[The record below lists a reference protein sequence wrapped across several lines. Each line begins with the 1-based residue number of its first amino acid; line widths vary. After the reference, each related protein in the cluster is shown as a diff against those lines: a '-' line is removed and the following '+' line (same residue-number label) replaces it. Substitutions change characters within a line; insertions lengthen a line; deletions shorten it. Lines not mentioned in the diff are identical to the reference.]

1 MLRLDNAAQMRLNRH
16 GRQSDQLSASLL
28 ATNRARSLERLIRNR
43 KTMGRFRMLR
53 TKAAAVALA
62 IGLSLPTAAAAQET
76 IKIGVILPY
85 SGPFADAAN
94 QLDAGIKLY
103 MQQNGDEV
111 AGKKIEIIRKDTG
124 GPAPDVANRLAQ
136 ELVVRD
142 GVDILAGFALTPEA
156 LGAADVATEAQKL
169 MVVMNAATSVI
180 TEKSPYIVRT
190 SLTIPQVNYAFG
202 KWAAEQGIK
211 EVYTLVANYGPG
223 HDAESSFAKGFTEG
237 GGTIVGADQT
247 PVASPDFS
255 AFVQRVKDAA
265 PEAVYIFIPGGAQ
278 PAALGKAL
286 AERGL
291 TPPDTKVLGQGELTH
306 VEALE
311 SMGDNANGIIT
322 TFHYTLERD
331 DPTNKDFVAAYQ
343 AANNG
348 RNPDLFSI
356 GGYDGMH
363 LIYEALKKTN
373 GDASGDA
380 LVEAAKGMSWT
391 SPRGPISID
400 PETRDVVQTVYIRE
414 VQKVGDKLQNVIIE
428 EIPDVKDPLHGAS
441 K

>member
-1 MLRLDNAAQMRLNRH
+1 MLARRILALGLGLALSTGAFAADTL
-16 GRQSDQLSASLL
+16 
-28 ATNRARSLERLIRNR
+28 
-43 KTMGRFRMLR
+43 
-53 TKAAAVALA
+53 
-62 IGLSLPTAAAAQET
+62 
-76 IKIGVILPY
+76 KIGVILPY

-94 QLDAGIKLY
+94 QLQAGIDLY
-103 MQQNGDEV
+103 MQENGDEV
-111 AGKKIEIIRKDTG
+111 AGKKIEIVKKDTG
-124 GPAPDVANRLAQ
+124 GPAPDVAKRLAQ

-156 LGAADVATEAQKL
+156 LGAADVANEAKKL
-169 MVVMNAATSVI
+169 MVVMNAETSVI

-190 SLTIPQVNYAFG
+190 SLTIPQVNYPFG
-202 KWAAEQGIK
+202 KWVYDQGVRN
-211 EVYTLVANYGPG
+211 VYTLVADYGPG
-223 HDAESSFAKGFTEG
+223 HDAESSFAKGFTEA

-247 PVASPDFS
+247 PVVNPDFS
-255 AFVQRVKDAA
+255 AFVQRVKDAN
-265 PEAVYIFIPGGAQ
+265 PEAVYIFIPGGGQ

-291 TPPDTKVLGQGELTH
+291 TPPDTKVFGQGELTH
-306 VEALE
+306 PEALE
-311 SMGDNANGIIT
+311 SMGDLAEGIVT

-331 DPTNKDFVAAYQ
+331 DPTNKAFVEAYQ

-348 RNPDLFSI
+348 RNPDLFSV

-391 SPRGPISID
+391 SPRGPMTID
-400 PETRDVVQTVYIRE
+400 PETRDTIETVYIRQVE
-414 VQKVGDKLQNVIIE
+414 KVGDKLQNVIIDE
-428 EIPDVKDPLHGAS
+428 LPNVKDPLHGAS